1 MSGNFIEKLKA
12 QHCGERTQ
20 SGDGATHIEI
30 HGNRRNAQKEY
41 NAGWYSLWGAE
52 RIKGAFSFGH
62 GTIADLKRYAAD
74 NRGNTTFID
83 LRTGEVL

>member
-1 MSGNFIEKLKA
+1 MNGNFIEKLKA
-12 QHCGERTQ
+12 QHYGERTCF
-20 SGDGATHIEI
+20 GDGATHIEI
-30 HGNRRNAQKEY
+30 CGNRRNAQKEY

-52 RIKGAFSFGH
+52 KIKGAFNFGH
-62 GTIADLKRYAAD
+62 GTIADLKRYTAN